1 MRIAQADFRSVQI
14 EKGSTCFRLRYSLFQ
29 DGEIRYPESITCQGD
44 TVVAYFLTSTIRDY
58 LAENARGLS
67 VERHWK
73 IVPEGSF
80 GLNFCLE
87 FPANPEMTY
96 LFPGLSAGPI
106 GESGC
111 LAAGDRSAYANG
123 VYLFRDPES
132 VCLFCDPARRPEEAG
147 SIELQPLPGQ
157 ESEGFLRAEI
167 RVPAAPAVA
176 ASPAAHFPAAASA
189 GASKKSQRKGGRGEL
204 FFESRGEFEYTMRLN
219 IVTAPKEAVLRRA
232 TGAVLERNTSCYHAP
247 TLRAG
252 ISAEYLAAQ
261 VRGCLEAFLTE
272 QGPVCGLA
280 ETATGNS
287 ISSLAGCTLALMQ
300 LRYLGSDPEAVELS
314 RRLADFTL
322 KGQHPKGLFYPS
334 YWTDRQSWLAP
345 GVSPATA
352 TIEVRESAGI
362 ALMLLRIAGALHS
375 RGLPASAY
383 LHGAS
388 HMAEALSSPDRDPY
402 DLSGRLY
409 PDSLEP
415 AAPAGSS
422 PVLAELFLE
431 LAEATGG
438 DRYRKAVQ
446 KLRSTLVAP
455 GMQTASDLELCL
467 LQAQTAVSLQE
478 AGYGVK
484 GLHRY
489 FDALLPW
496 LYLNNPGGSPQFNPF
511 GGIRPSL
518 EEPTL
523 VFRGFEVAY
532 TLMKLDSLVQKSTRL
547 AELPLLVSQLLGF
560 TVQRPM
566 GTSHYD
572 PAKREEDRFGP
583 TSSVI
588 WTRELYYLTR
598 LFEELP
604 EVLEEHGLK
613 AAVT

>member
-14 EKGSTCFRLRYSLFQ
+14 EKGSTRFRLRYSLYQ

-58 LAENARGLS
+58 AAENAHGLS

-73 IVPEGSF
+73 IVPGGTF

-87 FPANPEMTY
+87 FPTDPEMTY

-111 LAAGDRSAYANG
+111 LATGDRSAYANG
-123 VYLFRDPES
+123 VYLFRNPES

-147 SIELQPLPGQ
+147 SIELQPLAG
-157 ESEGFLRAEI
+157 EEREGFLRAEI
-167 RVPAAPAVA
+167 RVPAA
-176 ASPAAHFPAAASA
+176 SPAAASPAAASA
-189 GASKKSQRKGGRGEL
+189 GSKKSPRKAGRGEL
-204 FFESRGEFEYTMRLN
+204 FFESKGEFEYSMRLN
-219 IVTAPKEAVLRRA
+219 IVTAPTEGVLRRG
-232 TGAVLERNTSCYHAP
+232 TVAVLERNTSSYHPPALP
-247 TLRAG
+247 AR

-261 VRGCLEAFLTE
+261 IRDCLKAFLVE
-272 QGPVCGLA
+272 RGAVCGLV
-280 ETATGNS
+280 ETGTGNN
-287 ISSLAGCTLALMQ
+287 ISSLAGCTLALIQ
-300 LRYLGSDPEAVELS
+300 LRYLGGDAEAVELS
-314 RRLADFTL
+314 RRLADFAL

-345 GVSPATA
+345 ELSPAAA
-352 TIEVRESAGI
+352 TIAVRDSAGI
-362 ALMLLRIAGALHS
+362 AAMLLRIARALQS

-388 HMAEALSSPDRDPY
+388 HMAELLLDRERDAY
-402 DLSGRLY
+402 ELSGLLY

-415 AAPAGSS
+415 AAPAGGS

-431 LAEATGG
+431 LAEATGD

-446 KLRSTLVAP
+446 KLRSALVPP
-455 GMQTASDLELCL
+455 GSGGQTATDLDLCL
-467 LQAQTAVSLQE
+467 IQAQTAASLQE
-478 AGYGVK
+478 SGHVVK

-496 LYLNNPGGSPQFNPF
+496 LYLNNPGGPSQINPF
-511 GGIRPSL
+511 GGIRPRL
-518 EEPTL
+518 GEPTL
-523 VFRGFEVAY
+523 VFRGFEVVY
-532 TLMKLDSLVQKSTRL
+532 TMLKLDILMQRSARL

-560 TVQRPM
+560 TFQRPV

-572 PAKREEDRFGP
+572 PSKQEPSCFGQP
-583 TSSVI
+583 SSLV
-588 WTRELYYLTR
+588 WTRELYYLSL
-598 LFEELP
+598 LFEQFP
-604 EVLEEHGLK
+604 EALEDHRRSA